1 MAVTLD
7 FSRPLTYEDVGMV
20 PSAVGDMVI
29 AQTAARLFAK
39 VQKGWPVDTSFS
51 RGGLAYRLERI
62 PNGARIIFTNLRDY
76 AIWVERRWYPLDK
89 VVTEGAVRSAAR
101 EARKEPLKAE
111 LRFPTRLSNLTNNRA
126 RSRPVTV
133 RRIEPPKDGMG
144 ALPSTRPIPPLSG
157 DELFA
162 AVQLAQKRTLKQQRV
177 AAANRA
183 PVTWRKLKAG
193 KYRSE
198 SVDGS
203 HIRRALVDIRKER
216 QLMDSCQPCER
227 DRTSGTQQ
235 E

>member
-7 FSRPLTYEDVGMV
+7 FSRPLTYEDVGMI

-101 EARKEPLKAE
+101 EARKTPEAE
-111 LRFPTRLSNLTNNRA
+111 KVPNRLSNLTNNRA

-133 RRIEPPKDGMG
+133 RRIEPPKAVRGTG
-144 ALPSTRPIPPLSG
+144 APPSPPRPRAPSLSVVNQLISG
-157 DELFA
+157 ASA
-162 AVQLAQKRTLKQQRV
+162 AVKLLREEAEEEEGKR
-177 AAANRA
+177 
-183 PVTWRKLKAG
+183 
-193 KYRSE
+193 
-198 SVDGS
+198 
-203 HIRRALVDIRKER
+203 RRRLFR
-216 QLMDSCQPCER
+216 LF
-227 DRTSGTQQ
+227 GF
-235 E
+235 